1 MLKHE
6 PRIETDD
13 LPAPH
18 IARQDE
24 TKRMRTDLLIGEH
37 AVEQLFGIGM
47 EIERWQPERVEQL
60 VLRLYEFERGAARR
74 AAKRMPSATA
84 APWE

>member
-60 VLRLYEFERGAARR
+60 VLRLYEFERGAELRCRKTRR
-74 AAKRMPSATA
+74 ERCF
-84 APWE
+84 